1 MWEVD
6 NNRVNKLIREANN
19 VVCVEPDSPTE
30 VSERRILSKLLSIL
44 HNPSR
49 CLHLVLEWSVF
60 RKYSFSHM
68 HYRILQDIIPTS
80 GHLYNFPYHKWTIF
94 TCNILSI
101 LCIVSF

>member
-49 CLHLVLEWSVF
+49 CLHLVLERVQE
-60 RKYSFSHM
+60 
-68 HYRILQDIIPTS
+68 ILIQPHALQNST
-80 GHLYNFPYHKWTIF
+80 GHHSLAIF
-94 TCNILSI
+94 TTFLIINGLFSLAISCLYSA
-101 LCIVSF
+101 